1 MLTAPVLAQSG
12 TIEEIRVEGNQRV
25 EPETVRSYM
34 TVGPGDSFDAAAIDR
49 SLKSLFATG
58 LFADVTIRREGDALV
73 VRVVENPI
81 INQLA
86 FEGNQRVKDEELEA
100 EVQLRPRVV
109 YTRSKVQADVARILE
124 IYRRNG
130 RFAATVEPKVIQ
142 QPQNR
147 VDLVFEINEGSP
159 TRVRRISF
167 VGNKAFSDGELRGEI
182 QTKETAWYRFLTTDD
197 TYDPDRLSFDRE
209 LLRRF
214 YLSEGYADV
223 AILSATADLTPDR
236 KDFYI
241 TFTISE
247 GEPYTFGRVRVKSAL
262 EDLPSTELHQYVTTF
277 PGETYDALKVEE
289 TIQDMVE
296 ALGDR
301 GYAFVEVDPVTE
313 RDAERRVIDLTYD
326 IAEGPRVYVE
336 RIDIEG
342 NVRTL
347 DRVIRRQF
355 RLAEGDAFSSA
366 KLRRSEQ
373 RIRNLD
379 FFETVTVRTE
389 EGSAP
394 DQAVINVE
402 VAEKSTGELTF
413 GAGFSTFDGFLG
425 SVVLRERNLLGK
437 AQDLQ
442 LSLTLS
448 TRRTAIDL
456 SFTEPAFLGKD
467 DVAAGFDLF
476 NKSTDFQ
483 DESSFDRDELGFGL
497 RLSYPLAEDFTHAV
511 RYALRRDKI
520 TDVDKDASLLI
531 REQEGSAV
539 TSLVGQTFTYD
550 RLDSTVNPTDGYL
563 IKVSQDLAG
572 LGGDVDYVRLS
583 ASTAAY
589 HEFEQNWVGSLSVS
603 EGYIVPLFEEDTRI
617 VDRYFLGG
625 SQLRGFASGGVGPRD
640 RVTDDALG
648 GNAFWT
654 ASAELTFPL
663 GLPEELGLLGR
674 VFSDVGA
681 AWDTESI
688 AGVDVQ
694 DSANPRAAVGV
705 GLTYVSPLGPLKMD
719 FAFAVLKE
727 DFDET
732 EFFGFSFG
740 TRF

>member
-1 MLTAPVLAQSG
+1 VLTAPVLAQSG